1 MMKKQTVISMRDMVK
16 LMEQQK
22 QRQEIMREKENEDND
37 DPWI

>member
-1 MMKKQTVISMRDMVK
+1 MMKKQTVICMRDMVK

-22 QRQEIMREKENEDND
+22 QRQEIMEEKENEDND